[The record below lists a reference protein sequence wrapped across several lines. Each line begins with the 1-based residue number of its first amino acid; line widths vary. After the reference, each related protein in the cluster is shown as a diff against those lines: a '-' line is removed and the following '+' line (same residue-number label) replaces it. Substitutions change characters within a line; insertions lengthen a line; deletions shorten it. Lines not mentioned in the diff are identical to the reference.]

1 MKSLLFAGIC
11 IAISLFRACAEDT
24 FVYTASPY
32 QVVRYNNDL
41 IIGFNLRVKG
51 EMYTVTDFRFQKNS
65 EFRLFF
71 EERIKLDELEYRY
84 FEITTKREIPRTRSV
99 TLPRMDIITKQT
111 TQDLLGYAKSQ
122 ESGLFEK
129 SLSDEMIVAVRRIT
143 QNEFLNVNP
152 RIVPDPTKTPCDTS
166 SP

>member
-1 MKSLLFAGIC
+1 
-11 IAISLFRACAEDT
+11 
-24 FVYTASPY
+24 
-32 QVVRYNNDL
+32 
-41 IIGFNLRVKG
+41 
-51 EMYTVTDFRFQKNS
+51 MYTVTDFRFQKNS

-84 FEITTKREIPRTRSV
+84 FEITTKREIPRTRSA
-99 TLPRMDIITKQT
+99 LPRMDIITKQT

-152 RIVPDPTKTPCDTS
+152 KIVPDPTKTPCDTS

>member
-32 QVVRYNNDL
+32 RVVRYNNDL

-99 TLPRMDIITKQT
+99 TLPRMDMITKQT

-129 SLSDEMIVAVRRIT
+129 SLFDEMIVAVRRIT